1 MTVATAFSETLRT
14 WSAPDD
20 DQSRLRDAYRA
31 FAGQGE
37 AAARRD
43 GGPEHLTAS
52 CFVLSEDL
60 AQVLLCYHRKGR
72 FWVQL
77 GGHVEPVDASLPE
90 AALREA
96 REESGLDDVRLVTT
110 APADL
115 NRHELASAFGACRA
129 HWDVGYVALASPRDR
144 VVVSDESEDVR
155 WFDVAALPDDTPD
168 SLPARVAYA
177 VGRARSAQAG
187 RSAGSLRSC

>member
-1 MTVATAFSETLRT
+1 VSAVDAFPAAAFSRSLST
-14 WSAPDD
+14 WIGPDD
-20 DQSRLRDAYRA
+20 DQAALRAAYRA
-31 FAGQGE
+31 FVARQGE

-52 CFVLSEDL
+52 AFVFSADL
-60 AQVLLCYHRKGR
+60 THVLLCYHRKGR

-77 GGHVEPVDASLPE
+77 GGHVEPGDLSVPD

-96 REESGLDDVRLVTT
+96 REESGLTGVHLLTT
-110 APADL
+110 EPADL

-129 HWDVGYVALASPRDR
+129 HWDVGYVAVASTTDR

-155 WFDVAALPDDTPD
+155 WFPVDALPDDAPGD
-168 SLPARVAYA
+168 QASRVAYA
-177 VGRARSAQAG
+177 VGRARAALDS
-187 RSAGSLRSC
+187 R

>member
-1 MTVATAFSETLRT
+1 MSVATAFAETLRA
-14 WSAPDD
+14 WPAPDD
-20 DQSRLRDAYRA
+20 DQAALRDAYRA
-31 FAGQGE
+31 FVAEQGD

-52 CFVLSEDL
+52 AFVLSSDL
-60 AQVLLCYHRKGR
+60 AKVLLCYHRKGQ

-77 GGHVEPVDASLPE
+77 GGHVEPSDPSLPE

-96 REESGLDDVRLVTT
+96 REESGLSDFRLVTDE
-110 APADL
+110 PADL

-129 HWDVGYVALASPRDR
+129 HWDVGYVALASTTDR

-155 WFDVAALPDDTPD
+155 WFGVD
-168 SLPARVAYA
+168 SLPGDVPENLPSRVAYA
-177 VGRARSAQAG
+177 VGRARAVLA
-187 RSAGSLRSC
+187 AL